1 MSSIL
6 NAFRPGDTRIVT
18 THPFSVELL
27 MHMIKKYDVNF
38 FQAAP
43 YQLTLLLQSPL
54 LDPRDFVGV
63 QIFYVTGSTVSE
75 NLRKEFH
82 AVFPRHPLVISY
94 SMSESLITIA
104 ATEPGD
110 RIGGLTVGRIAPN
123 IQVKVL
129 DNDGNPL
136 EHGQKGEILVK
147 PEFPFMVR
155 K

>member
-18 THPFSVELL
+18 TQPFSVELL
-27 MHMIKKYDVNF
+27 MHMIKKYDVNL

-43 YQLTLLLQSPL
+43 YQLTLLLQSSL

-63 QIFYVTGSTVSE
+63 QIFYVTGSMVSE

-94 SMSESLITIA
+94 GMSESLITIA

-110 RIGGLTVGRIAPN
+110 SIDGLTVGRIAPN

-129 DNDGNPL
+129 DHDGNLL

-155 K
+155 